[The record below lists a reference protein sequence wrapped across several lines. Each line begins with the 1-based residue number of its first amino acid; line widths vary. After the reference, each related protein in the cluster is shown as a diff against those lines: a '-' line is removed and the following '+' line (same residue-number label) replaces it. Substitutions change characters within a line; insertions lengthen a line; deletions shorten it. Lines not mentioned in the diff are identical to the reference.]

1 LVSDWIERSYTLSNV
16 VATILFCAVFT
27 QLADTAQVYL
37 SGRLSQVRTAS
48 RWTWKRSGY
57 GGQREKSM
65 ESMRAAIIAKL
76 VMIVKTKPADSKPSI
91 ISTKAMSEL
100 IDKVEEAVPGWVKKQ
115 LTWKN

>member
-1 LVSDWIERSYTLSNV
+1 
-16 VATILFCAVFT
+16 
-27 QLADTAQVYL
+27 
-37 SGRLSQVRTAS
+37 
-48 RWTWKRSGY
+48 
-57 GGQREKSM
+57 M